1 MNLES
6 FEKKIDKF
14 KVNNPE
20 LIEEYEDRMGEVFE
34 DYTHDLYQLYDKLS
48 KVQPS
53 ADPVASVQYALQD
66 AIRNGT
72 NVLDAFDGIIAR
84 AMMGADDGGVLQQY
98 FKELGKVYEKNGNDY
113 DIPYCPENRD
123 KLIEMNLKMVI
134 SIAKGYQGLGLTLE
148 ELISAGNL
156 GLVKAFDKY
165 DPNRAK
171 LKDDMLSNL
180 DALEE
185 DAEPSAI
192 LESIQNY
199 LTYGD
204 IKKKFIKQFGVT
216 EKISESVIE
225 SEEDNEEDL
234 DDNLDLDE
242 YMEKKTSKKKLNY
255 VLIAW
260 KPFTKHDVI
269 KWIKKNVQNA
279 TFNSVAFMWIR
290 AFILIEIDNHSR
302 LVKKPKSEIYKD
314 KLKYGSYKREVK
326 LDIDAPVSD
335 DDNTPLS
342 EKIQPDEYELSGLE
356 VSEAYDTFKDGLN
369 KLLDGVKPRD
379 RSVFLKKFGIG
390 LPRPMLPKE
399 IAEQE
404 NLSIARISQIFQSVI
419 EQMQQNSVKYNINPN
434 ILFDAVRKME

>member
-1 MNLES
+1 MNFET
-6 FEKKIDKF
+6 FEKKLDKF
-14 KVNNPE
+14 KSNNPE
-20 LIEEYEDRMGEVFE
+20 LVEEYEDRLGDIFD
-34 DYTHDLYQLYDKLS
+34 DYTYDIYQLYDKLS
-48 KVQPS
+48 KLRPNT
-53 ADPVASVQYALQD
+53 DPIASVQYALNE
-66 AIRNGT
+66 AIRSNT
-72 NVLDAFDGIIAR
+72 NILDAFDGLIAR
-84 AMMGADDGGVLQQY
+84 AMMGTDEHSTLQQY
-98 FKELGKVYEKNGNDY
+98 FRELGQVYDKNGNDY
-113 DIPYCPENRD
+113 DIQYCPENRN

-171 LKDDMLSNL
+171 LKDDMLSSLESL
-180 DALEE
+180 DD
-185 DAEPSAI
+185 DAEPAMI

-204 IKKKFIKQFGVT
+204 VKKRFIKQFGIT
-216 EKISESVIE
+216 EKIAETTPDSE
-225 SEEDNEEDL
+225 NEEEEIDE
-234 DDNLDLDE
+234 DSLDLDE
-242 YMEKKTSKKKLNY
+242 LMEKKTSKKKIKL
-255 VLIAW
+255 VLVAW
-260 KPFTKHDVI
+260 RPFTKKDVV

-314 KLKYGSYKREVK
+314 KIKYGSYKREVK

-335 DDNTPLS
+335 DDDTPLS
-342 EKIQPDEYELSGLE
+342 EKLQPDEYEPSELE

-419 EQMQQNSVKYNINPN
+419 EQMQLNAAKYDINPD
-434 ILFDAVRKME
+434 ILFEAAKRME